1 MNFQICRPAVTD
13 PHKVRPCNYRI
24 VSLPYPNTSW
34 SIQIYTLNTFG
45 ELAATCTPLR
55 MVNIDPHSLYYSCIY
70 HQVWQTSVATV
81 CMPMSSQLQ
90 GRWVRVCRVRTKDME
105 LLTLSVLY
113 LQGSD
118 AGQKYFKIY
127 WIFKFAVPLWLT
139 RVRSDLVATQDC
151 SPILYEYLLKY
162 SDLHL
167 EDLWRTSCYMYPP
180 PPPPLRMVNIDPH
193 SLYFSCIYPSNLTDY
208 CD

>member
-1 MNFQICRPAVTD
+1 
-13 PHKVRPCNYRI
+13 
-24 VSLPYPNTSW
+24 
-34 SIQIYTLNTFG
+34 
-45 ELAATCTPLR
+45 

-113 LQGSD
+113 WQGSD

-180 PPPPLRMVNIDPH
+180 QNSQYWPAFPIIFLYLPPKFDRLLWLNNACPCLP
-193 SLYFSCIYPSNLTDY
+193 IYGVGRY
-208 CD
+208 GYVAYA